1 MLDPRVTLAVVLA
14 LGGSLVL
21 LVWAMFTRGAPVL
34 RPETLRFRCPFKRRD
49 VTVEFRENAW
59 DGALLEVR
67 SCDVF
72 APPTAVACDRGCLH
86 LPALPPAAARAA

>member
-1 MLDPRVTLAVVLA
+1 MLDPRLTLAIVLA
-14 LGGSLVL
+14 LGASLAL
-21 LVWAMFTRGAPVL
+21 LVWVLFTRGAPVT

-72 APPTAVACDRGCLH
+72 APPTAVACDKGCLR
-86 LPALPPAAARAA
+86 LPALPAAAARAA